1 MAQSLPGGEVHGN
14 FELNAQYYTA
24 DSSINAPVVP
34 EKALMNSFANIIYTN
49 NNFTAGARFESYLN
63 TMQGFDPRYNN
74 TGVPFRYVSYNLD
87 GLEITAGNFYE
98 QFGSGLIFRSYEER
112 GLGLDNAMNGVR
124 VRYAPWKGVQLKGV
138 WGKQRTYWTNGP
150 GIVRGIDA
158 DFSLNDMFACMAEQK
173 TRIQVGGS
181 FVSKYQKDQD
191 PLYNLPENVGAG
203 AARINITRGKITL
216 SGEYASKI
224 NDPSYVN
231 NFIYRPGQ
239 ALLLNASYSKKGM
252 GINVSAKRIDN
263 MNYRSDVNAT
273 RTDLNINYLPAL
285 TKQHT
290 YQLAAI
296 YPYATQPN
304 GEFGMQGEFI
314 YTFKKETP
322 FGGKYGTTV
331 ALNYSRA
338 QAIDHSAPADTSAIG
353 VAGTYGYRSDFLK
366 FGKQVYFEDVNV
378 EITKKFSPKFH
389 AALSYLYITYN
400 KDVIQGTPGYGTI
413 YSHIGVLETH
423 YKFTET
429 HTLRSEFQHLY
440 TKQDQKS
447 WAMVLMEYTV
457 APHWFV
463 AALDLYNYGNPVASK
478 QVHYYNFSG
487 GYSKN
492 TMRFSL
498 GYGKQREGIFCVG
511 GVCRTVPASNGL
523 TFSITSSF

>member
-1 MAQSLPGGEVHGN
+1 
-14 FELNAQYYTA
+14 
-24 DSSINAPVVP
+24 
-34 EKALMNSFANIIYTN
+34 MNTFTNIVYTN
-49 NNFTAGARFESYLN
+49 NNFRAGVRFESYLN

-87 GLEITAGNFYE
+87 GIDITAGNFYE
-98 QFGSGLIFRSYEER
+98 QFGNGLIFRSYEER

-124 VRYAPWKGVQLKGV
+124 VKYTPWQGVQLKGV
-138 WGKQRTYWTNGP
+138 WGKQRNYWADGP
-150 GIVRGIDA
+150 GIVRGIDGE
-158 DFSLNDMFACMAEQK
+158 FSLNEMFNSLADKK
-173 TRIQVGGS
+173 TRIMLGGS

-203 AARINITRGKITL
+203 AARVNVTRGKVSL
-216 SGEYASKI
+216 SAEYASKI

-231 NFIYRPGQ
+231 NFIYKPGE

-252 GINVSAKRIDN
+252 GVNLGAKRIDN

-273 RTDLNINYLPAL
+273 RTDLNINFLPAL

-304 GEFGMQGEFI
+304 GEYGFQAEVF

-322 FGGKYGTTV
+322 LGGKYGTTV
-331 ALNYSRA
+331 SLNYSKA
-338 QAIDHSAPADTSAIG
+338 QALQKSAPADTDAID
-353 VAGTYGYRSDFLK
+353 VAGTYGYRAKWFEAGSE
-366 FGKQVYFEDVNV
+366 VYFEDVNV
-378 EITKKFSPKFH
+378 EIAKKFSSKFH
-389 AALSYLYITYN
+389 AALTYLYMTYN

-413 YSHIGVLETH
+413 YSHIGILETH
-423 YKFTET
+423 YKFNDT

-440 TKQDQKS
+440 TKKDQGS
-447 WAMVLMEYTV
+447 WAMALMEYSV
-457 APHWFV
+457 APHWFI
-463 AALDLYNYGNPVASK
+463 AALDLYNYGNQVESK
-478 QVHYYNFSG
+478 QVHYYNFSA
-487 GYSKN
+487 GYAKN
-492 TMRFSL
+492 TMRFAI

-523 TFSITSSF
+523 TLSITSSF